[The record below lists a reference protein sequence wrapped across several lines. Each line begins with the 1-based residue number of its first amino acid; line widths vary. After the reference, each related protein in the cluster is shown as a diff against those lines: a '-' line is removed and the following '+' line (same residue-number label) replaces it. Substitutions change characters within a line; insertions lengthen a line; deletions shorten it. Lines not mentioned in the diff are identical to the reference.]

1 MQSGGLSCPLA
12 NQRMVRCL
20 LTKSVLSRFF
30 IPDLTSSVMKV
41 NITAVVLHKKRNSAR
56 ANLMEF

>member
-1 MQSGGLSCPLA
+1 MQSGGLYCPLA

-20 LTKSVLSRFF
+20 LTKGVLSRFF

>member
-1 MQSGGLSCPLA
+1 MQSRGLYCPLA

-20 LTKSVLSRFF
+20 LTKGVLSCFF